1 MPKTPTEFI
10 SLRKNDLFTKPLD
23 ILQKTVDI
31 PPVKTSHNV
40 SISEYLTIEGT
51 DIDDIIRSSGL
62 DASTVAMLLIELE
75 MDEKIIRLP
84 GNKIALNGKNLKV
97 RR

>member
-1 MPKTPTEFI
+1 M
-10 SLRKNDLFTKPLD
+10 
-23 ILQKTVDI
+23 
-31 PPVKTSHNV
+31 KTSHNV

-84 GNKIALNGKNLKV
+84 GNKIALNGKT
-97 RR
+97 

>member
-1 MPKTPTEFI
+1 M
-10 SLRKNDLFTKPLD
+10 
-23 ILQKTVDI
+23 QKTVDI

>member
-1 MPKTPTEFI
+1 M
-10 SLRKNDLFTKPLD
+10 LFR
-23 ILQKTVDI
+23 
-31 PPVKTSHNV
+31 S
-40 SISEYLTIEGT
+40 T